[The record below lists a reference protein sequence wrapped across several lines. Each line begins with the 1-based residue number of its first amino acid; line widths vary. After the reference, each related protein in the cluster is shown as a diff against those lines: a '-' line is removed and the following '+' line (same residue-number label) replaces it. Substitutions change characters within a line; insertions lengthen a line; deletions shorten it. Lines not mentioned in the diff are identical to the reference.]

1 MTLLP
6 HQIKALDATRDLTR
20 VAYYLDMGLG
30 KTFVGSEKLHSLGYR
45 VNLVICQKSKVD
57 DWCEHFKTHY
67 PEYTVY
73 DLTTTKGYHG
83 YLTATGKHIGVIN
96 YDLVWRRP
104 EITSVGTLMLDESSM
119 IQHGNT
125 KRTKFISKIKH
136 QACVLLSGTPC
147 NGKYENLLSQIWL
160 LGWYIK
166 ASDYWD
172 RYIDYE
178 LRDYSG
184 YPVKEVKGYKHI
196 DELKHKLRE
205 HGAVFMKTAE
215 AGISLPD
222 KVEQT
227 IHMPTNAPYRQFMR
241 DGIIHIGDDELVGDT
256 CLKELLYARMICG
269 SYNSSKLQAVED
281 LLEST
286 DERFIIFYNFQ
297 KEKEALNILCK
308 SLGRPVSFVDGQT
321 KDLTAYEH
329 SDKSVILIQYQAG
342 AMGLNLQ
349 KCHRTI
355 YFTLPLSS
363 ELYEQSKARTAR
375 IGQEST
381 CFYYNLIVKGS
392 VEEHIL
398 STLNIR
404 QDYTDE
410 LFRAQRRGE

>member
-1 MTLLP
+1 MKLLD
-6 HQIKALDATRDLTR
+6 HQIKALDATRNANR

-30 KTFVGSEKLHSLGYR
+30 KTFVGSEKLHSLGHR

-57 DWCEHFKTHY
+57 DWCEHFKAHY
-67 PEYTVY
+67 PDYTVY
-73 DLTTTKGYHG
+73 DMTVAKGYQG

-119 IQHGNT
+119 IQHGTT
-125 KRTKFISKIKH
+125 KRTRFISRIKH
-136 QACVLLSGTPC
+136 EACVLLSGTPC
-147 NGKYENLLSQIWL
+147 NGKYENMLSQIWL

-166 ASDYWD
+166 AHDYWD
-172 RYIDYE
+172 RYIEYDVSM
-178 LRDYSG
+178 YSG
-184 YPVKEVKGYKHI
+184 YPVKEVTGYKHI
-196 DELKHKLRE
+196 DELKGKLRE

-222 KVEQT
+222 KVEQS
-227 IHMPTNAPYRQFMR
+227 IHIPTTTAYKRFLK
-241 DGIIHIGDDELVGDT
+241 DGIVHLGDDELVGDT
-256 CLKELLYARMICG
+256 CLKELLYTRMLCG

-286 DERFIIFYNFQ
+286 DERFLIFYNFQ
-297 KEKEALNILCK
+297 KEREALQILCE
-308 SLGRPVSFVDGQT
+308 SMGRPVSIVSGDT
-321 KDLTAYEH
+321 KDLTAYEQ
-329 SDKSVILIQYQAG
+329 SDNSVTLIQYQAG

-349 KCHRTI
+349 KAHRTI

-375 IGQEST
+375 IGQQET
-381 CFYYNLIVKGS
+381 CFYYNLICKGS

-410 LFRAQRRGE
+410 LFRAQRRQK